1 MRGPMHMEPTILLTI
16 ITERV
21 MERTLKELV
30 ERAGAQGYTIEDV
43 ASGWGTQGSRT
54 GPHKRDQN
62 FKMLLLLS
70 KPVAQVI
77 LHEIERTL
85 HKRYATTVFQ
95 HAVEVLSR
103 TPVLSGSGVL

>member
-1 MRGPMHMEPTILLTI
+1 MHMEPAILLTI
-16 ITERV
+16 LTERV
-21 MERTLKELV
+21 MEPTLKELV

-54 GPHKRDQN
+54 DPHKIDQN
-62 FKMLLLLS
+62 IKMLLIVS

-77 LHEIERTL
+77 LQEIERIL

-95 HAVEVLSR
+95 HAIEVLR
-103 TPVLSGSGVL
+103 HAPVFSGSGVL

>member
-1 MRGPMHMEPTILLTI
+1 MNMESAILLTI

-21 MERTLKELV
+21 MKPTLKELV
-30 ERAGAQGYTIEDV
+30 ERAGAQGYTVEDV
-43 ASGWGTQGSRT
+43 ASGWGTHGSRT
-54 GPHKRDQN
+54 GPHESDLN
-62 FKMLLLLS
+62 FKMLLIVS

-95 HAVEVLSR
+95 HAIEVLR
-103 TPVLSGSGVL
+103 RAPVLSGSRVL

>member
-1 MRGPMHMEPTILLTI
+1 MHMEPAILLSI

-30 ERAGAQGYTIEDV
+30 ERAGAQGYTMEDV

-54 GPHKRDQN
+54 GPHKSDQN
-62 FKMLLLLS
+62 LTMLLLVS

-95 HAVEVLSR
+95 HAVEVLR
-103 TPVLSGSGVL
+103 HTPVLSGSGVL